1 MVERAR
7 PLLGTT
13 VAIRVERMDED
24 GAHRAIEAAF
34 AAVAEVHRLMSFHE
48 PDSDLSRLH
57 RARCGTRVP
66 LAAPTADVLREAL
79 QLSAWSD
86 GAFDVSIAGRLV
98 AAGLLPPPADTRP
111 PDRGS
116 WRDIELDDEDGV
128 RLARPL
134 WIDLGGIAKGYAV
147 DRAVAA
153 LREYGVAQGSVNA
166 GGDLRLLG
174 EGPHFVAIDTGANAG
189 GMDIEPSEQPVLE
202 LGEAAVA
209 TSHSRHARAAIPH
222 LDGRTFAPAG
232 PGECVTVVAERCI
245 HADAL
250 TKVVLALGDA
260 SEALLRRYDA
270 TAYRQDLRGQWTTL
284 GMPA

>member
-13 VAIRVERMDED
+13 VAIRIERMDEA
-24 GAHRAIEAAF
+24 GAHRAIDAAF
-34 AAVAEVHRLMSFHE
+34 AAVAQVHRLMSFHE
-48 PDSDLSRLH
+48 ADSDLSRLH
-57 RARCGTRVP
+57 RARCGTRVQ
-66 LAAPTADVLREAL
+66 LAEPTAEVLREAL

-86 GAFDVSIAGRLV
+86 GAFDVSIAARLV
-98 AAGLLPPPADTRP
+98 ACGLLPPPPDAMP

-116 WRDIELDDEDGV
+116 WRNIELDDDAGV
-128 RLARPL
+128 RLTQPL

-153 LREYGVAQGSVNA
+153 LRAHGVTHGSVNA

-174 EGPHFVAIDTGANAG
+174 DGPHFVAIDTGAMG
-189 GMDIEPSEQPVLE
+189 DGMEARATEHPMLE

-209 TSHSRHARAAIPH
+209 TSHARHASPAIPH
-222 LDGRTFAPAG
+222 LDGRTQSPAG
-232 PGECVTVVAERCI
+232 RGDCVTVVAERCI

-260 SEALLRRYDA
+260 SEELLRRYDA
-270 TAYRQDLRGQWTTL
+270 TAYRQDAGGRWNTL
-284 GMPA
+284 GMLS